1 MVASG
6 LDANLAR
13 RCRVTETTF
22 YDDFYRDAG
31 DSVSKEI
38 AAIHGEDLA
47 SCSAPGAWWNGA
59 ERRALASL
67 ARAARCDAKLQVAT
81 GDEDASTASLPGGVR
96 RLVTEI
102 AVRPEQLD
110 RAAIDGALADGV
122 PDAACVEVVG
132 LVSRVVN
139 HDVFARGL
147 GVSSR
152 PLAKPTAGEPHRTR
166 PATAIDEG
174 GFLHSIGDEG
184 RALYGDGMQPFIYRA
199 LSLVPDE
206 ARRNMALGDAQYLPI
221 DRFFDFGYSHHAALR
236 RAQVEV
242 VAGRVSA
249 LNECFY

>member
-1 MVASG
+1 MAEPT
-6 LDANLAR
+6 L
-13 RCRVTETTF
+13 
-22 YDDFYRDAG
+22 YDDFYRAAEG
-31 DSVSKEI
+31 SVSKDI
-38 AAIHGEDLA
+38 AALHGEDLA
-47 SCSAPGAWWNGA
+47 SCSAPGAWWNGE
-59 ERRALASL
+59 ERRTLASL

-81 GDEDASTASLPGGVR
+81 GDEHASTASLPEGVR
-96 RLVTEI
+96 RLVTEL

-110 RAAIDGALADGV
+110 RAAIDGAQGDGV
-122 PDAACVEVVG
+122 SDAACVEVVG

-147 GVSSR
+147 GISSR
-152 PLAKPTAGEPHRTR
+152 PLAPPVAGEPRRTR
-166 PATAIDEG
+166 PATAIAEG
-174 GFLHSIGDEG
+174 GFLPSIPSGRRGGDEG

-221 DRFFDFGYSHHAALR
+221 DRFFDFGYSHHPALR

-242 VAGRVSA
+242 IAGRVSA